1 MSAAVAYQDV
11 PRRLMAPIIRA
22 AAWLQRL
29 PPARL
34 RAAELGLLALI
45 AYGLGMA
52 VAFGI

>member
-1 MSAAVAYQDV
+1 MS
-11 PRRLMAPIIRA
+11 PIIRA
-22 AAWLQRL
+22 VAWLQRL
-29 PPARL
+29 PPGRL